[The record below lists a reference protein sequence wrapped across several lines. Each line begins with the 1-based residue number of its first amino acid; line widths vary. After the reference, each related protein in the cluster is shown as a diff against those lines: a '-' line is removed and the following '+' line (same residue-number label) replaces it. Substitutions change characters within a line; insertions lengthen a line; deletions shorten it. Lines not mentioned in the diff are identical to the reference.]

1 MDGKRGGVK
10 PPIYLSSFTLR
21 SFLGTDRTFFNA
33 TLEAEQK
40 NNNTPPPPEN
50 LHSLYVVINLNL
62 INNAWNWTADLKS
75 SSLSSPPPTFPIFSL
90 CWGQASTTAISM
102 LFHRGRRRNDFPISP
117 LQFKRN
123 TALIRKAGKCLP
135 LQLKIALNNSLGQ
148 ISCNIDY
155 LSCIKNTKIYFSF
168 IYQ

>member
-1 MDGKRGGVK
+1 MQRCGAK

-40 NNNTPPPPEN
+40 NNNTPRRTST
-50 LHSLYVVINLNL
+50 LSVVINLNL

-75 SSLSSPPPTFPIFSL
+75 SSLPPPPFPIVSL

-117 LQFKRN
+117 LQFKGN
-123 TALIRKAGKCLP
+123 AALIGKAGKCLP
-135 LQLKIALNNSLGQ
+135 FKLKIAHNNSLGQ

-155 LSCIKNTKIYFSF
+155 LTMYQNTKVYFPF